1 MYYVIYYTI
10 SLVLEK
16 YLLCMG
22 QGKPGAPNSR
32 VRLPHMVDFEKLL
45 SARAL
50 DSLLISSPANVRYL
64 SGFTNPKDG
73 QVIVNKTGA
82 ILLTD
87 GRYTVQAGQE
97 SRLPVRIAGREERP
111 QVYAELL
118 GGRIGFEAMGL
129 SYGQLEAL
137 RQQAPG
143 EWVPTYDLIE
153 QQRVQKTLE
162 EIGYIRQAAAVADR
176 AFEHI
181 LPFLKPGAR
190 EIDIALELE
199 FFLRKNR
206 SEGVAFDTAV
216 VSGARTAMPHG
227 SPSERVLQG
236 GDLVT
241 LDFGAVIQ
249 GYCSDMTRTVGIGE
263 VPGELKRIYAA
274 VLEAQE
280 RALEA
285 VAPGKTGQELDALA
299 RGILEDKGYGQ
310 YFSHG
315 LGHGVG
321 LLIHEAP
328 SLSKISQDVLEPG
341 MVITIEPGVYI
352 PDLGGVR
359 IEDLVLV
366 TERGYEVLSQTP
378 KGWLEL

>member
-1 MYYVIYYTI
+1 
-10 SLVLEK
+10 
-16 YLLCMG
+16 
-22 QGKPGAPNSR
+22 
-32 VRLPHMVDFEKLL
+32 MVDFEKLL
-45 SARAL
+45 SAYAL
-50 DSLLISSPANVRYL
+50 DTLLISSPANVRYL

-153 QQRVQKTLE
+153 QQRVHKTLE
-162 EIGYIRQAAAVADR
+162 EIGYIRQAAALADR

-227 SPSERVLQG
+227 SPSERVLHG

-263 VPGELKRIYAA
+263 VTGELKRIYAA

-321 LLIHEAP
+321 LMIHEAP

>member
-1 MYYVIYYTI
+1 M
-10 SLVLEK
+10 
-16 YLLCMG
+16 M
-22 QGKPGAPNSR
+22 
-32 VRLPHMVDFEKLL
+32 DFGKLL
-45 SARAL
+45 SAYEL
-50 DSLLISSPANVRYL
+50 DTLLISSPANVRYL
-64 SGFTNPKDG
+64 SGFTNPKDA
-73 QVIVNKTGA
+73 QVIVSKSGA
-82 ILLTD
+82 TLLTD

-97 SRLPVRIAGREERP
+97 SHLPVRIAGREERP

-118 GGRIGFEAMGL
+118 QGRIGFEAMGL
-129 SYGQLEAL
+129 SYGQLETL

-143 EWVPTYDLIE
+143 EWVPTHDLIE
-153 QQRVQKTLE
+153 QYRVRKSPQET
-162 EIGYIRQAAAVADR
+162 GHIRAAANLADR

-181 LPFLKPGAR
+181 LPFLQPGAR

-199 FFLRKNR
+199 FFLRKNG

-216 VSGARTAMPHG
+216 VSGPRSAMPHG
-227 SPSERVLQG
+227 SPSERVLQA

-241 LDFGAVIQ
+241 LDFGAVVE
-249 GYCSDMTRTVGIGE
+249 GYCSDMTRTVGVGAVSE
-263 VPGELKRIYAA
+263 ELKRIYAA
-274 VLEAQE
+274 VLEAQQQS
-280 RALEA
+280 LEA

-299 RGILEDKGYGQ
+299 RGILEGKGYGQ

-328 SLSKISQDVLEPG
+328 SLNKISEDVLEPG

-366 TERGYEVLSQTP
+366 TEQGYEVLSHTP
-378 KGWLEL
+378 KDWLEL

>member
-1 MYYVIYYTI
+1 M
-10 SLVLEK
+10 
-16 YLLCMG
+16 M
-22 QGKPGAPNSR
+22 
-32 VRLPHMVDFEKLL
+32 DFEKLL
-45 SARAL
+45 GAHGL
-50 DSLLISSPANVRYL
+50 DALLISTPANVRYL
-64 SGFTNPKDG
+64 SGFTAPKDG
-73 QVIVNKTGA
+73 QVIVGQSGA

-87 GRYTVQAGQE
+87 GRYTVQAQQE

-111 QVYAELL
+111 QVYAGLL
-118 GGRIGFEAMGL
+118 GGRIGFEAAGL
-129 SYGQLEAL
+129 TYAQLETL

-143 EWVPTYDLIE
+143 EWVPTYGLIE
-153 QQRVQKTLE
+153 QYRVRKSPE
-162 EIGYIRQAAAVADR
+162 EIGHIRAAAQLADR
-176 AFEHI
+176 ALAHI

-190 EIDIALELE
+190 EIDIALGLE
-199 FFLRKNR
+199 FFLRKNG

-216 VSGARTAMPHG
+216 VSGPRTAMPHG
-227 SPSERVLQG
+227 SPSQRVLG
-236 GDLVT
+236 PGDLVT
-241 LDFGAVIQ
+241 LDFGAVVG
-249 GYCSDMTRTVGIGE
+249 GYCSDMTRTVGIGA
-263 VPGELKRIYAA
+263 VSQELKRMYRA

-285 VAPGKTGQELDALA
+285 VGPGRIGKELDALA
-299 RGILEDKGYGQ
+299 RQVLEEKGYGP

-328 SLSKISQDVLEPG
+328 GLNKISEDTLEPG

-352 PDLGGVR
+352 PDVGGVR

-366 TERGYEVLSQTP
+366 TEGGYEVLSQAP